1 MSPEELTERLEQSR
15 LSTRELARQLGLASR
30 TPARW
35 RLGYEEIPAHHVAR
49 IRELTG
55 DAPASQPLAAEN
67 ALGWP
72 TTNPPTKTSGLLAQ
86 FTAKAG
92 HANQRR
98 QAHFEPE
105 YSRSPRP
112 QPPFDPAR
120 GPLHSDF
127 VSAHNAGEHA
137 LFAPPDA
144 GRREEMSVARADRP
158 PGFQTIGK

>member
-35 RLGYEEIPAHHVAR
+35 RLGYEKIPAHHVAR

-55 DAPASQPLAAEN
+55 DAPASQPIAAEN
-67 ALGWP
+67 APGRP
-72 TTNPPTKTSGLLAQ
+72 TANPPTKTSGLLAQ

-92 HANQRR
+92 HASQRR
-98 QAHFEPE
+98 QAHFEPDHPQ
-105 YSRSPRP
+105 RPRP

-137 LFAPPDA
+137 LFPLPWLK
-144 GRREEMSVARADRP
+144 R
-158 PGFQTIGK
+158 

>member
-15 LSTRELARQLGLASR
+15 LSTRELAHQLGLASR

-35 RLGYEEIPAHHVAR
+35 RLGYEKIPGHHVAR

-55 DAPASQPLAAEN
+55 DAPASQPIAAET
-67 ALGWP
+67 APAEP
-72 TTNPPTKTSGLLAQ
+72 TTNPPTKPSGLLAQ

-92 HANQRR
+92 HASERR
-98 QAHFEPE
+98 QARIEPDH
-105 YSRSPRP
+105 PRRP
-112 QPPFDPAR
+112 RKQPSFDPAR

-137 LFAPPDA
+137 LSSPP
-144 GRREEMSVARADRP
+144 
-158 PGFQTIGK
+158 

>member
-1 MSPEELTERLEQSR
+1 MSPEELTERLEQSK

-35 RLGYEEIPAHHVAR
+35 RLGYEKIPAHHVAR

-55 DAPASQPLAAEN
+55 NALASQPIAAEN
-67 ALGWP
+67 APGRP
-72 TTNPPTKTSGLLAQ
+72 TTNPPTKPSGLLAQ

-92 HANQRR
+92 HASQHR
-98 QAHFEPE
+98 QAHFEPD
-105 YSRSPRP
+105 YPRSQRP

-127 VSAHNAGEHA
+127 VNAHNAGGYV
-137 LFAPPDA
+137 LLPPPKGMA
-144 GRREEMSVARADRP
+144 GAKR
-158 PGFQTIGK
+158 

>member
-35 RLGYEEIPAHHVAR
+35 RLGYEKIPAHHVAR

-55 DAPASQPLAAEN
+55 DSPASQPIAAEN
-67 ALGWP
+67 APARP
-72 TTNPPTKTSGLLAQ
+72 TTNLLTKTSGLLAQ

-92 HANQRR
+92 HASQRR
-98 QAHFEPE
+98 QAHFEP
-105 YSRSPRP
+105 YYPPRPRP

-127 VSAHNAGEHA
+127 ITAHNAGGYA
-137 LFAPPDA
+137 LFPPPSGMA
-144 GRREEMSVARADRP
+144 GAKR
-158 PGFQTIGK
+158 